1 MDKLKAFLYTLIFRR
16 TLFVRLDPRDNSVT
30 FSKRLCRHIGI
41 DKLKDK
47 AKVFTFKEPIS
58 GRYGFQINAED
69 LPDYAAQADIQY
81 NSKHRCVGYESL
93 VPTVNRILYDYG
105 MPHDKEA
112 KLRVSIHVYAGQ
124 TFFFFRP
131 QHANNI

>member
-16 TLFVRLDPRDNSVT
+16 TLFVRLDPRDNSIT

-47 AKVFTFKEPIS
+47 AKVFAFVEPVS
-58 GRYGFQINAED
+58 QLFGFQINAD
-69 LPDYAAQADIQY
+69 NLPDYAAQADIQY

-124 TFFFFRP
+124 TFYFIRP
-131 QHANNI
+131 PHANNI